1 MKIVIVLA
9 SLLLVITYIFRSD
22 YTTNYK
28 VVKKINSIEIREYES
43 SIYASYTDLN
53 GSNNSQFRTLA
64 GYIFG
69 SNEKEEKIG
78 MTSPVS
84 MVQSSKKE
92 MLFLM
97 PKSYSLETL
106 PKPKNKNIK
115 IIEVGK
121 RKVAALRF
129 GGYANQNS
137 IQKQKRLLINTL
149 DSNQIVHSNHF
160 EVLVYNSPYKLFNR
174 RNEIIVL
181 L

>member
-1 MKIVIVLA
+1 MKIAIVLA
-9 SLLLVITYIFRSD
+9 SILVLQYFYESD
-22 YTTNYK
+22 YPPYTLIKK
-28 VVKKINSIEIREYES
+28 VDSVEIRQYEP
-43 SIYASYTDLN
+43 SIFASYIELN

-69 SNEKEEKIG
+69 DNEKEEKIG

-97 PKSYSLETL
+97 PSRYSLESL

-115 IIEVGK
+115 IIEVGE

-129 GGYANQNS
+129 SGYANQNS
-137 IQKQKRLLINTL
+137 IQKQKKLLINTL
-149 DSNQIVHSNHF
+149 DSHQINHSNHF

-174 RNEIIVL
+174 RNEIIVVL
-181 L
+181 

>member
-9 SLLLVITYIFRSD
+9 SLLILLYPYKGD
-22 YTTNYK
+22 YPTGYTLL
-28 VVKKINSIEIREYES
+28 KKINSVEIRQYES
-43 SIYASYTDLN
+43 SIFASYTELN
-53 GSNNSQFRTLA
+53 GSDNSQFRTLA

-69 SNEKEEKIG
+69 GNEKEEKIG
-78 MTSPVS
+78 MTSPVT

-97 PKSYSLETL
+97 PSSYSLESL

-115 IIEVGK
+115 IIEIGE
-121 RKVAALRF
+121 RMVAALRF

-137 IQKQKRLLINTL
+137 IQKQKKLLIKTL
-149 DSNQIVHSNHF
+149 DSYEINHSNHF

-174 RNEIIVL
+174 RNEIIVVL
-181 L
+181 

>member
-9 SLLLVITYIFRSD
+9 SLLVVLYPYKGNYPSG
-22 YTTNYK
+22 YTLIKK
-28 VVKKINSIEIREYES
+28 VNSVEIRQYEP
-43 SIYASYTDLN
+43 SIFASYTELN
-53 GSNNSQFRTLA
+53 GSNNSQFRALA

-97 PKSYSLETL
+97 PSSYSLESL

-115 IIEVGK
+115 IIEVGE

-129 GGYANQNS
+129 SGYANQNS
-137 IQKQKRLLINTL
+137 IQKQKKILINTL
-149 DSNQIVHSNHF
+149 DTHQIYHSDHF

-174 RNEIIVL
+174 RNEIIVVL
-181 L
+181 